1 MCTVADYHHQG
12 LNGLP
17 GFTMIN
23 PKVNLSA
30 PAGTPNLMGTA
41 VIPNPTIVTVELVT
55 ILTPLLKNYA
65 ETKSC
70 N

>member
-1 MCTVADYHHQG
+1 MCTVANYHNQG

-41 VIPNPTIVTVELVT
+41 VIPNPTIVTVELVSN
-55 ILTPLLKNYA
+55 LTPL
-65 ETKSC
+65 
-70 N
+70 

>member
-1 MCTVADYHHQG
+1 MCAVANYYHQG

-41 VIPNPTIVTVELVT
+41 VIPNPTIVTVELVS
-55 ILTPLLKNYA
+55 ILAPLLKNCT